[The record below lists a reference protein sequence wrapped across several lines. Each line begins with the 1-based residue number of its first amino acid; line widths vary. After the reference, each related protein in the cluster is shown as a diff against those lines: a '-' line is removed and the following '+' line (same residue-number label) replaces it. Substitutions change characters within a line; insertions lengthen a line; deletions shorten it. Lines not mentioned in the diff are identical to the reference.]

1 MTNKE
6 VRRVFDKVYSIGYGA
21 MQFLLRFENR
31 IGYNCGIY
39 GWNYDVYSLGNG
51 ICICT
56 GYRNMP
62 GKTIPYELVQ
72 KYDKYA
78 SEILSEVWGKWDE
91 KRKRMQALIKDF
103 LGELECLN
111 AGHKGK

>member
-72 KYDKYA
+72 KYEKYA
-78 SEILSEVWGKWDE
+78 SEILSEVCGKWDE
-91 KRKRMQALIKDF
+91 KRKRMQVLIKDF